1 MRLAIT
7 GATGNVGR
15 YLVEEA
21 RNHDLMLIGRS
32 STRLRD
38 MFGSDGRFQLAET
51 DYSEEHLVE
60 MLEGVEAVVHLAAVR
75 HEKHYQ
81 SIADYAPNF
90 RAAEN
95 LYNACVKLG
104 VSNLVYTS
112 SIAVYSPAVNEVP
125 FLESEAV
132 APRLLY
138 GISKL
143 IGECL
148 GLAHEQLNLKCLRL
162 SQLVAAEEREGYML
176 RTFIDRA
183 LSGQDLALFGEG
195 VGRREYIYVRD
206 AARAILTA
214 LSVPEASGVFNVGTG
229 GSTSHR
235 ELAELAVEVF
245 AGGQGQVIPDP
256 EKQEDTSTVQMDS
269 SKFRETFG
277 WQPDYTLVEGL
288 REIKEI
294 REA

>member
-1 MRLAIT
+1 
-7 GATGNVGR
+7 VGR

-21 RNHDLMLIGRS
+21 QHHDLTLIGRS
-32 STRLRD
+32 SARLRD

-51 DYSEEHLVE
+51 DYSEGHLVE
-60 MLEGVEAVVHLAAVR
+60 ILEGVEAVAHLAGVR

-90 RAAEN
+90 RAAEH
-95 LYNACVKLG
+95 LYNACLKVG

-112 SIAVYSPAVNEVP
+112 SRTVYSPAVNKVP
-125 FLESEAV
+125 FIESEAV

-176 RTFIDRA
+176 RTFIDHA
-183 LSGQDLALFGEG
+183 LSGQDLVLFGEG
-195 VGRREYIYVRD
+195 VGRREYLYVRD

-214 LSVPEASGVFNVGTG
+214 LSVPEASGVFNVGSG
-229 GSTSHR
+229 RSTSHR
-235 ELAELAVEVF
+235 ELAELVLEVF
-245 AGGQGQVIPDP
+245 AGGQGHIISHP
-256 EKQEDTSTVQMDS
+256 EKPEDTSTVQMDS

-277 WQPDYTLVEGL
+277 WRPDYTLAEGL